1 MTPHPDTGHG
11 GICSGGHSFP
21 DPPIDRG
28 YPPGQEM
35 APVQTSSWKI
45 PGQGGAFLLQPR
57 AEGRSVL
64 PLREGVSPAQNP
76 QAGVMILLLAFTLLL
91 PVSVSRAAGT
101 ESAGE
106 ALLRRVAERYAS
118 ARTLSAKFRQEIP
131 LQNVGIVRK
140 ASGTVYFGRPLKMRW
155 DYDGPEAQLF
165 LADGRYFYFR
175 PAGSSQVIRRAVDE
189 KGLGGKIP
197 LLLLFGKGEIT
208 DLFRVDA
215 ADPRKGGEETVLRL
229 SPLGDG
235 APEVRR
241 IDLVVGT
248 EDALIR
254 EIHVFDRL
262 GGENHLYLTDVKVNP
277 PLPAGFFRFR
287 KPAGVSVVDG

>member
-1 MTPHPDTGHG
+1 MMMRFRTESCIART
-11 GICSGGHSFP
+11 
-21 DPPIDRG
+21 
-28 YPPGQEM
+28 
-35 APVQTSSWKI
+35 
-45 PGQGGAFLLQPR
+45 LLF
-57 AEGRSVL
+57 ACVL
-64 PLREGVSPAQNP
+64 
-76 QAGVMILLLAFTLLL
+76 LLL
-91 PVSVSRAAGT
+91 PLAVSRAAGT

-106 ALLRRVAERYAS
+106 ALLRRVGQRYA
-118 ARTLSAKFRQEIP
+118 AAHTLSAKFRQEIP

-140 ASGTVYFGRPLKMRW
+140 ASGIVYFGRPLKMRW
-155 DYDGPEAQLF
+155 DYAGTEAQLF

-175 PAGSSQVIRRAVDE
+175 PAGSPQVIRRGVDE

-197 LLLLFGKGEIT
+197 LLLLFGKGEIA

-215 ADPRKGGEETVLRL
+215 ADPRKGGEETVLHL

-262 GGENHLYLTDVKVNP
+262 GGENHIYLTDVQVDP
-277 PLPAGFFRFR
+277 SLPSDLFRFR
-287 KPAGVSVVDG
+287 KPPGASVVDG

>member
-1 MTPHPDTGHG
+1 MMFHP
-11 GICSGGHSFP
+11 C
-21 DPPIDRG
+21 RN
-28 YPPGQEM
+28 
-35 APVQTSSWKI
+35 
-45 PGQGGAFLLQPR
+45 PR
-57 AEGRSVL
+57 A
-64 PLREGVSPAQNP
+64 
-76 QAGVMILLLAFTLLL
+76 LLLACALLLL
-91 PVSVSRAAGT
+91 PLTVGGAGGA
-101 ESAGE
+101 ENAGE
-106 ALLRRVAERYAS
+106 ALLRRVGERYA
-118 ARTLSAKFRQEIP
+118 AAHALSAKFRQEIP

-155 DYDGPEAQLF
+155 DYKGPDAQLF

-175 PAGSSQVIRRAVDE
+175 PAGSAQVIRRVVDE

-208 DLFRVDA
+208 NLFRVDA

-235 APEVRR
+235 APEIRR

-262 GGENHLYLTDVKVNP
+262 GGENHIYLTDVKVNP
-277 PLPAGFFRFR
+277 SLPADIFRFL
-287 KPAGVSVVDG
+287 KPSGTSVVDG

>member
-1 MTPHPDTGHG
+1 M
-11 GICSGGHSFP
+11 
-21 DPPIDRG
+21 
-28 YPPGQEM
+28 
-35 APVQTSSWKI
+35 KI
-45 PGQGGAFLLQPR
+45 QRTLLFACVLLFLPLATGGA
-57 AEGRSVL
+57 AEATGTGASL
-64 PLREGVSPAQNP
+64 PASALGHPWPS
-76 QAGVMILLLAFTLLL
+76 
-91 PVSVSRAAGT
+91 AA

-106 ALLRRVAERYAS
+106 ALLRRVGQRYADV
-118 ARTLSAKFRQEIP
+118 RTLSATFRQEIP

-155 DYDGPEAQLF
+155 DYKGPEAQMF

-175 PAGSSQVIRRAVDE
+175 PAGSTQVIRRVVDE

-208 DLFRVDA
+208 ALFRVDA

-229 SPLGDG
+229 SPRGDG
-235 APEVRR
+235 APEIRR

-248 EDALIR
+248 GDALIR
-254 EIHVFDRL
+254 EIHVFDRM
-262 GGENHLYLTDVKVNP
+262 GGENHIYLTGVTVNP
-277 PLPAGFFRFR
+277 SLPSGFFRFR